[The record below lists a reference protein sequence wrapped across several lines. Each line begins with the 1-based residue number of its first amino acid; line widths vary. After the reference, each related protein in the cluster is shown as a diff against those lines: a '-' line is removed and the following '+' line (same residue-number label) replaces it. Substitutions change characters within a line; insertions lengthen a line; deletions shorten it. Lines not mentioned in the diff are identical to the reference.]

1 MSQDACPLLSVVVPT
16 HQRAD
21 MLAKVLSALAVQ
33 TFPAH
38 QFEVVVVMDGPDQ
51 ATELMLRKSSYPF
64 SLRWF
69 TQPPKGAPAA
79 RSRGVASARADL
91 LVFIDD
97 DIVVTPRFLDAH
109 YAHHRQESRVVVLG
123 ALKPSPDSPGGFVDV
138 AVDWTEG
145 YFERCSKPGYQ
156 AGGIDLVS
164 NNFSAAKNDILRAG
178 GWDETFEGYGGG
190 DDRDL
195 GLRLEA
201 LGMHFRFEV
210 QALGYHNQTK
220 VWSDVIRDVR
230 QSGRNFPRYME
241 KHPDELKLICWAV
254 SNSRRRLL
262 FRAIGVCPELAF
274 KALNVFARLTDRM
287 VGNARRGRL
296 LESLVRLSSNAV
308 FVRGIWETP
317 EAARRLS
324 RQLSVQERGTVA
336 PVSRAD

>member
-16 HQRAD
+16 HKRAN

-33 TFPAH
+33 TFPAK
-38 QFEVVVVMDGPDQ
+38 QFEVIIVMDGPDE
-51 ATELMLRKSSYPF
+51 ATELVLRKSSYPF

-69 TQPPKGAPAA
+69 MQQPKGAPAA
-79 RSRGVASARADL
+79 RSLGVASARATV

-97 DIVVTPRFLDAH
+97 DIVVTPGFLEAH
-109 YAHHRQESRVVVLG
+109 YAHHQQESRVVVLG

-138 AVDWTEG
+138 AVDWTQG

-164 NNFSAAKNDILRAG
+164 NNFSAEKNDILSAG

-201 LGMHFRFEV
+201 LGMRFRFEI

-241 KHPDELKLICWAV
+241 KHPDELKLVSWAV
-254 SNSRRRLL
+254 SNARRRLL
-262 FRAIGVCPELAF
+262 FRAIGVCPEIAF
-274 KALNVFARLTDRM
+274 KALNVFARLTDRV
-287 VGNARRGRL
+287 VGNARGGRV
-296 LESLVRLSSNAV
+296 LESLVRLSSNVV

-317 EAARRLS
+317 EAAQKISRRRS
-324 RQLSVQERGTVA
+324 AQARGTRA
-336 PVSRAD
+336 PVSHTD